1 VTTTYLKRRK
11 GKLKAKFEN
20 ILSLGVRNYLKPG
33 TPNLRSL
40 GPRKRLKIGP

>member
-33 TPNLRSL
+33 TQTL
-40 GPRKRLKIGP
+40 GHLAPGRDSK